1 MRHTLN
7 NKKTI
12 HKQNKIKIRNSHSSL
27 TESATEPLKN
37 QLSQLDQQIKEYK
50 EMIENSRSKILQ
62 NSEKI
67 RSLLIED

>member
-1 MRHTLN
+1 MIIFTLFFAFPN
-7 NKKTI
+7 IKNI
-12 HKQNKIKIRNSHSSL
+12 HNFSL

-50 EMIENSRSKILQ
+50 EMIESSRAKILQ